1 VLAAAT
7 TILEPKSPT
16 QCPPQ
21 VLKTSGIWGC
31 QPSMQASF
39 QVPVGENCVV
49 HPEFPEFKD
58 QCLDFFA
65 LIKKKTQN
73 PFPSLQIIGFVQ
85 MRFLFPSKTRIEQI
99 GNFHVRTTRPWQ
111 FKLETENLGCKA

>member
-65 LIKKKTQN
+65 LIKKK
-73 PFPSLQIIGFVQ
+73 LKI
-85 MRFLFPSKTRIEQI
+85 LFPASKSLVLSKCDSCFQAKQESS
-99 GNFHVRTTRPWQ
+99 
-111 FKLETENLGCKA
+111 KLEIFT